1 MSIPLLDLKAQY
13 NTLKSEIL
21 AAIHSVLDS
30 GSYIM
35 GGNVRA
41 LEESIAE
48 MCAVK
53 HGIGVASGTD
63 ALLLSLIA
71 LGIGEGDEVITT
83 PYTFFSTAEVIS
95 KVRAT
100 PVFVD
105 IDPRTFN
112 LDVKL
117 VEKNITSRTKAVIPV
132 HIFGQTADLDPLLKL
147 ANNYNLKII
156 EDACQAIGALYK
168 GKPAGSF
175 GNTGCFSFYP
185 TKNLGGYGDGG
196 LIVTNDD
203 TLAEKLRLL
212 RVHGSKKRYYH
223 LVPGYNS
230 RLDEIQA
237 AVLRVKLKYLAQWS
251 EARRSKAALYNRL
264 LQESAIDIPY
274 VEEWNESVY
283 HLYVVRSKERDVLK
297 SRLAEAKINSGI
309 YYPLP
314 LHLQEVYRALGY
326 KSGDL
331 PEAERAS
338 CEALAL
344 PLYPEMTEDTV
355 NQVVKVLLES

>member
-13 NTLKSEIL
+13 HTLSKEIL
-21 AAIHSVLDS
+21 AAITDVLAS
-30 GSYIM
+30 GEYVM

-41 LEESIAE
+41 LENSIAQ
-48 MCAVK
+48 MCEVK

-71 LGIGEGDEVITT
+71 LGIGQGDEVITT

-95 KVRAT
+95 KVQGT

-117 VEKNITSRTKAVIPV
+117 VEKKITSRTKAILPV
-132 HIFGQTADLDPLLKL
+132 HIFGQTADLDELLELCAKYKL
-147 ANNYNLKII
+147 QMV
-156 EDACQAIGALYK
+156 EDACQAIGAHYK
-168 GKPAGSF
+168 GRPAGSL
-175 GNTGCFSFYP
+175 GSTGCFSFYP

-196 LIVTNDD
+196 MIVTNDD
-203 TLAEKLRLL
+203 TLADRLRVL
-212 RVHGSKKRYYH
+212 RVHGSRQRYYH
-223 LVPGYNS
+223 TVPGYNS

-237 AVLRVKLKYLAQWS
+237 AVLRVKLKYLAQWN
-251 EARRSKAALYNRL
+251 EARRARAALYDQL
-264 LQESAIDIPY
+264 LKESAIETPH
-274 VEEWNESVY
+274 VEAWNESVY
-283 HLYVVRSKERDVLK
+283 HLYVVRSKERDRLK
-297 SRLAEAKINSGI
+297 SRLAQAGISSGV

-314 LHLQEVYRALGY
+314 LHLQEVYKALGY
-326 KSGDL
+326 QYGDL
-331 PEAERAS
+331 PEAERTS

-344 PLYPEMTEDTV
+344 PLYPEMTETKV
-355 NQVVKVLLES
+355 RQVVKVLLES